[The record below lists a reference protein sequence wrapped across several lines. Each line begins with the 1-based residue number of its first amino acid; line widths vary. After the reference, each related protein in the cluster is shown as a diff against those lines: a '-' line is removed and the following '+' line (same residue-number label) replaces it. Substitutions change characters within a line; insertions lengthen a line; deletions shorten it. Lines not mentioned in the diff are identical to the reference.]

1 MLKDVQSIND
11 LSTGVVD
18 EQFKREWEK
27 ILQNIADPS
36 TEAKKKRKFTLE
48 IEITPNEDRS
58 LAAVA
63 IKSKSS
69 LAPVKSDDS
78 MIFMELSNDG
88 VIAMSPEKEEQQDL
102 PNVYELSK
110 EVK

>member
-1 MLKDVQSIND
+1 MMKEVSSITD
-11 LSTGVVD
+11 LSSGVVN

-27 ILQNIADPS
+27 IMQNIADPS
-36 TEAKKKRKFTLE
+36 TDAKKKRKFTLE
-48 IEITPNEDRS
+48 VEIIPNDDRS
-58 LAAVA
+58 FAALS

-78 MIFMELSNDG
+78 AIFMELSNNG
-88 VIAMSPEKEEQQDL
+88 VIAMSPEKEEQQEL
-102 PNVYELSK
+102 PNVYELNK